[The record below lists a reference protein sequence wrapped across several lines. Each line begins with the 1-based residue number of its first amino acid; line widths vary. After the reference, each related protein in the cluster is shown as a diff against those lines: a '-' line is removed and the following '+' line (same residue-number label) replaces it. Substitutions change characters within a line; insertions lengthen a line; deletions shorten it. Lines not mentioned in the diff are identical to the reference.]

1 MGSLTRT
8 YRVKLYPSRRAH
20 EALDA
25 QFVAQARLY
34 NAALEHRREAYRRA
48 RETVNFA
55 MQCRELTGV
64 REDDPDFASVHRT
77 IQVATLRRLDRAYQA
92 FFRRV
97 KGGDN
102 PGFPRFK
109 SAKRWRTLVCD
120 NNVQARHMVRIGERG
135 NGWIRIKGLPSME
148 FKPHRDLPPI
158 ENLMELRVVRNARR
172 VEAQLVFTT
181 ETDIPSPPADPAAP
195 VGIDLGVRSVVA
207 LSDGAIIPGFSE
219 DRRRS
224 RRLQRKVSRA
234 KKGSHSRQKKVQLLA
249 KERRRQSERRG
260 GRLHEISADIVRRYD
275 FIAMEDL
282 VIDNMTRSAKGT
294 VEEPGHN
301 VQAKAGLNRSILE
314 QGWGYL
320 ATRIQYKAES
330 AGVGFIQVAPRNTSQ
345 ECSGCQALVP
355 KALSE
360 RIHRCPS
367 CGLTLDRDV
376 NAARNVL
383 RRGLLACANGG
394 KQAVA
399 SAARLSTEASGP
411 GRRRKP
417 SA

>member
-25 QFVAQARLY
+25 QFAAQARLY
-34 NAALEHRREAYRRA
+34 NAALEHRRGAYRRA

-55 MQCRELTGV
+55 MQCKELTGV

-92 FFRRV
+92 FFRRL
-97 KGGDN
+97 KNGEN

-109 SAKRWRTLVCD
+109 SARRWRTLVCD
-120 NNVQARHMVRIGERG
+120 NNVQSRQMVKVGDRG
-135 NGWIRIKGLPSME
+135 KGWIRIKGLPSME
-148 FKPHRDLPPI
+148 FKSHRQLPAI
-158 ENLMELRVVRNARR
+158 ENLMELRVVRTAHR

-181 ETDIPSPPADPAAP
+181 EADLPPCPLIPSAP
-195 VGIDLGVRSVVA
+195 VGIDLGVKSVVA
-207 LSDGAIIPGFSE
+207 LSDGEVIEGLKD
-219 DRRRS
+219 DRRRT

-234 KKGSHSRQKKVQLLA
+234 NKGSLSRHKKVHALSR
-249 KERRRQSERRG
+249 ERERQTARRKG
-260 GRLHEISADIVRRYD
+260 WLHELSAGLVSRYD

-282 VIDNMTRSAKGT
+282 AIQNMTRSAKGT
-294 VEEPGHN
+294 VEEPGRN
-301 VQAKAGLNRSILE
+301 VRAKAGLNRSILE
-314 QGWGYL
+314 QGWGDL
-320 ATRIQYKAES
+320 VNKIQYKAES
-330 AGVGFIQVAPRNTSQ
+330 AGVGFIQVAPQNTSQ
-345 ECSGCQALVP
+345 ECSGCRTLVP
-355 KALSE
+355 KSLSE

-367 CGLTLDRDV
+367 CGLTLNRDV

-383 RRGLLACANGG
+383 RRGLMARVNGG

-399 SAARLSTEASGP
+399 PAARLSTEAIGP

-417 SA
+417 TA